1 MKRIKD
7 DSLKVLVEAMTPS
20 QYRKFK
26 RLYEGRLSSIARNIK
41 NAAKDELRKA
51 EEAENPSYLS
61 NEEVDELTQEFI
73 DKCRGLKN
81 GAIKGLRKG
90 RDIVKKGYR
99 KTRGFLN
106 KEYDT
111 INNAPAWWE
120 EEDDDEELL

>member
-61 NEEVDELTQEFI
+61 DEEVDELTQEFI

-90 RDIVKKGYR
+90 RDLVKKGYR
-99 KTRGFLN
+99 KTRDFLN
-106 KEYDT
+106 KEYDI

-120 EEDDDEELL
+120 EEDDDEDLL